1 MGYIMQE
8 SNNGFIF
15 INPDKKKKIK
25 QNKQKYKRTNKMKKK
40 SKRINRGK

>member
-25 QNKQKYKRTNKMKKK
+25 TKQTKIQEN
-40 SKRINRGK
+40 

>member
-1 MGYIMQE
+1 MGYITQE

-15 INPDKKKKIK
+15 TNPD
-25 QNKQKYKRTNKMKKK
+25 KMKKK

>member
-15 INPDKKKKIK
+15 TNPDKKKKIK
-25 QNKQKYKRTNKMKKK
+25 QNKQKYKRINKMKKK

>member
-1 MGYIMQE
+1 MAYIMKE

-15 INPDKKKKIK
+15 TNPFKKKKMK
-25 QNKQKYKRTNKMKKK
+25 RDKQKYKRINKMKKK

>member
-1 MGYIMQE
+1 MGYIMEE

-15 INPDKKKKIK
+15 TNPFKKKKMK
-25 QNKQKYKRTNKMKKK
+25 QDKQKYKRINKMKKK

>member
-8 SNNGFIF
+8 SNKGIVFT
-15 INPDKKKKIK
+15 NPDKKKKGK
-25 QNKQKYKRTNKMKKK
+25 QNKQKYKRINKMKKK